1 MNIKTTLKSTVAVA
15 ALFAVAA
22 PVANAEIK
30 SGNKNSLTISGQ
42 VVRAIFHAD
51 DGVSDKTFQSGGNW
65 TASRVRWIAS
75 GKVNENVTA
84 GASIEMNIPISNKD
98 DNLRLG
104 LHGIGALETG
114 KNKAAGTVADSGWA
128 IRHQYVWVKHK
139 KFGKLSL
146 GNTDPGSNGTSEA
159 DFTGTSMFAMSD
171 GSSYGSGITF
181 KNTTIASAPKD
192 SDVLVKDAISN
203 LDGISRSD
211 VIRYDTPRFMG
222 LQLKA
227 AAIAGGHRDV
237 GLNYSGKFGPV
248 KVKARAGYANYD
260 RAASANYN
268 ASGSVAVLHDSG
280 LLAAFA
286 TGKQDFSG
294 MEDPSFI
301 YFGVGYNAKI
311 FNAGQTAFYFKWNQT
326 DDKVGADKV
335 ANSEGEAIG
344 FAVTQKFS
352 AIGAQIG
359 LEYMNY
365 SLDSKSNTMNNTFD
379 DIDVI
384 TLMTIFA
391 F

>member
-51 DGVSDKTFQSGGNW
+51 DGSSSKTFQSGGNW

-84 GASIEMNIPISNKD
+84 GASIEMNIPISN
-98 DNLRLG
+98 NEGIHTLG
-104 LHGIGALETG
+104 LPESDG
-114 KNKAAGTVADSGWA
+114 VDSGDDKETAWA

-146 GNTDPGSNGTSEA
+146 GNTDPASNGSSEA

-171 GSSYGSGITF
+171 GDSYGSGIIF
-181 KNTTIASAPKD
+181 QNTTNASAPVASGVTVGK
-192 SDVLVKDAISN
+192 AISN
-203 LDGISRSD
+203 LDGISRTD

-227 AAIAGGHRDV
+227 GAIAGGDWDV

-248 KVKARAGYANYD
+248 KVKARAAHANQSQV
-260 RAASANYN
+260 AKNKN
-268 ASGSVAVLHDSG
+268 TTSGSVAVLHDSG
-280 LLAAFA
+280 LLATFA
-286 TGKQDFSG
+286 TGKQKFSDATS
-294 MEDPSFI
+294 EASFI

-326 DDKVGADKV
+326 DDAFQF
-335 ANSEGEAIG
+335 ANNDDNEGEAIG

-352 AIGAQIG
+352 AIGAKIG

-365 SLDSKSNTMNNTFD
+365 SIDSKSNTTNNTFD
-379 DIDVI
+379 DVDVI

>member
-51 DGVSDKTFQSGGNW
+51 DGQSSKTFQSGGNW

-84 GASIEMNIPISNKD
+84 GASIEMNIPISNKED
-98 DNLRLG
+98 KHTLG
-104 LHGIGALETG
+104 LPESDGVDSGE
-114 KNKAAGTVADSGWA
+114 DSGWA
-128 IRHQYVWVKHK
+128 MRHQYVWVKHK

-146 GNTDPGSNGTSEA
+146 GNTDPASNGSSEA
-159 DFTGTSMFAMSD
+159 DFTGTGMFAMSD
-171 GSSYGSGITF
+171 GSSYGSGIIF
-181 KNTTIASAPKD
+181 QNTTNASAPVASGVTVGK
-192 SDVLVKDAISN
+192 AISN
-203 LDGISRSD
+203 LDGISRTD

-227 AAIAGGHRDV
+227 GAIAGGDWDV

-248 KVKARAGYANYD
+248 KVKARAGYANQS
-260 RAASANYN
+260 RAASGKYI

-280 LLAAFA
+280 LLATFA
-286 TGKQDFSG
+286 TGKQKFS
-294 MEDPSFI
+294 DAASKPSFN

-326 DDKVGADKV
+326 DDNVTT
-335 ANSEGEAIG
+335 ANNDDDEGEAIG

-365 SLDSKSNTMNNTFD
+365 SLDSKTNTTNNTFD
-379 DIDVI
+379 DVDVI